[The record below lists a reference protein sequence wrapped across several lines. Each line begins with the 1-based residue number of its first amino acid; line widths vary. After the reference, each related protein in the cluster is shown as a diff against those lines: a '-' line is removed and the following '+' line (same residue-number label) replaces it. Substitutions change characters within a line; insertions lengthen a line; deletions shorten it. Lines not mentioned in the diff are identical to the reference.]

1 MSSCFKPWGNIDW
14 MLGKMPHIPQW
25 GYLGCVSPE
34 DRSTITLEWLAAHDL
49 LGACEMWKI
58 DDEPRFF
65 SPYEKRN
72 REKYDQQIEKCASL
86 GKAAEINLP
95 EFKLFDSDR
104 VASDR
109 FNSFVKRTDGNIM
122 FDISSMPKRWF
133 FPIVRECLQNKG
145 IRNLVITYTVAKT
158 YSSIQGEDP
167 IGWRHIPSFGETAEC
182 TEKEKYYIISAGFQP
197 LSLPD
202 WIEGFPDA
210 ELYIIFP
217 FPSDVNGYH
226 RVWDFIRA
234 IETDGGKID
243 SRYIEYVSG
252 HNLPLIYNSV
262 SKLIAREKDKQ
273 PVFVPYGPKPISL
286 AFSLLASQLQIPVGY
301 TQPTYYNPDY
311 SIGVDMCFNGEPRI
325 ITYLIKQDGKILYTF
340 SAMN

>member
-1 MSSCFKPWGNIDW
+1 MISCFKPWGNIDW
-14 MLGKMPHIPQW
+14 ILGKMSHIQNW
-25 GYLGCVSPE
+25 GYLGCISPE
-34 DRSTITLEWLAAHDL
+34 DRSTITLEWLAAHNMLDV
-49 LGACEMWKI
+49 CEMWKI
-58 DDEPRFF
+58 DDEPRFL
-65 SPYEKRN
+65 SPYKKIN
-72 REKYDQQIEKCASL
+72 QEKYEQQKKKCSSFE
-86 GKAAEINLP
+86 GVVPINLI

-104 VASDR
+104 VASDNFR
-109 FNSFVKRTDGNIM
+109 AFVERTDGNII

-133 FPIVRECLQNKG
+133 FPIVRECLQNEG
-145 IRNLVITYTVAKT
+145 TRNLIITYAVAKT

-167 IGWRHIPSFGETAEC
+167 IGWRHIPSFGETSEC
-182 TEKEKYYIISAGFQP
+182 DDKEKYYIVSAGFQP

-243 SRYIEYVSG
+243 SRYIKYVSG
-252 HNLPLIYNSV
+252 YNLPLIYNSV
-262 SKLIAREKDKQ
+262 SELIALEKDKQ
-273 PVFVPYGPKPISL
+273 PVFVPYGPKPVSL

-311 SIGVDMCFNGEPRI
+311 STGVDMYFNGEPRI
-325 ITYLIKQDGKILYTF
+325 LTYLIKQDGETLYTF
-340 SAMN
+340 STTD